1 MGQGLLSRMAVGASI
16 PSLQLSALKELEIPM
31 PSVEGMQPM
40 VRAFDEEAQIQAE
53 IERLRNQQT
62 ELSSDFWSL

>member
-31 PSVEGMQPM
+31 PSVEVMQPM
-40 VRAFDEEAQIQAE
+40 VRAFDEEAEIQAE
-53 IERLRNQQT
+53 IERLRTRQT

>member
-1 MGQGLLSRMAVGASI
+1 MGQGLLSRMAVSASI

-31 PSVEGMQPM
+31 PSVEVMHLM

-53 IERLRNQQT
+53 IERLRNRQT